1 MTNGKLFGIIIP
13 PIIPFT
19 EGGAFDWD
27 ALKELVEFW
36 CEKVDGFFIGGT
48 VSLGPLMTF
57 EERKELVERFIKY
70 VDGRLPVIV
79 HVGAPSTLVAVE
91 LAKHAEALGASA
103 IGAVPPYYYQ
113 HTVDAIKRY
122 YEEIVSS
129 VSVPVYIYNIPRNTG
144 VSIGL
149 EVLRDLASLGVK
161 GIKDSTFDFAYHME
175 LRRKMDTQNFDVVQ
189 GTDALMVPS
198 WMIGTRSCVSGL
210 ANCVPEFVKSIF
222 NKCEEGCYEEAFTM
236 QQVLLRVRDTIGQAS
251 FIPML
256 YSMLRLR
263 GLKGGYPRAP
273 FSMPSIEMV
282 SRVKQ
287 ILVEIGAL

>member
-189 GTDALMVPS
+189 GTDALMVSTWDDEYRAQVISKIPLGRL
-198 WMIGTRSCVSGL
+198 GTPEEVANVVLFL
-210 ANCVPEFVKSIF
+210 ASD
-222 NKCEEGCYEEAFTM
+222 M
-236 QQVLLRVRDTIGQAS
+236 SS
-251 FIPML
+251 FIT
-256 YSMLRLR
+256 
-263 GLKGGYPRAP
+263 GEAINVNGGSY
-273 FSMPSIEMV
+273 MD
-282 SRVKQ
+282 
-287 ILVEIGAL
+287 